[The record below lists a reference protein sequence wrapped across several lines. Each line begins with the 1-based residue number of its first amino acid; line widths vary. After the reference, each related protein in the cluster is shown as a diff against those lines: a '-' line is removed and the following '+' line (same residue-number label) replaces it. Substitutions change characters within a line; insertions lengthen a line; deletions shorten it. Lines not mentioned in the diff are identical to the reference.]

1 MGTLATVALAVVG
14 ISLIILAVLIITAP
28 FGYQDKRGF
37 HYGEPPQVQPD
48 GLIGGGKP
56 EQRQTVIGGGG

>member
-1 MGTLATVALAVVG
+1 MLAVALAVIG
-14 ISLIILAVLIITAP
+14 ISLIILGLLAIFAP
-28 FGYQDKRGF
+28 LGYQDKRGF

-56 EQRQTVIGGGG
+56 EQRQTVIGGGGR